1 MARYVITITPDTADG
16 AGAASAQTTVRVD
29 TSSGQTRITE
39 LTVRAADGGG
49 LAPADLPAVD
59 LDLLIRA
66 LAAPAT
72 SPALDSTV
80 VHLEPP
86 AGEPTAGRRAG
97 RKAAGRKAA
106 KKTARKT
113 VKKAARGRKAASGE
127 REVRAYRRMP
137 DPDEVLAAYAQ
148 TGSITGLAEHYGVPR
163 HTANGWARRLRQ
175 QGHSIGRS

>member
-1 MARYVITITPDTADG
+1 VARYVITITPDTADA

-39 LTVRAADGGG
+39 LTVRAADSGG

-66 LAAPAT
+66 LAAPAS

-86 AGEPTAGRRAG
+86 AEQPAVARRGG

-106 KKTARKT
+106 KKTARKA
-113 VKKAARGRKAASGE
+113 VKAARGRKAASGD

-137 DPDEVLAAYAQ
+137 DPDEVLTAYAQ
-148 TGSITGLAEHYGVPR
+148 TGSITGLAEYYGVPR